1 MMAFDLSVTS
11 YILMIII
18 WLVVVGVGIWLL
30 AKLFPGKPNKP
41 ADLPNNQKSDVTGT
55 DLQVLTKRF
64 VRGELSKEQFA
75 EMGREL
81 KR

>member
-30 AKLFPGKPNKP
+30 AKLFPGKPNRP

-64 VRGELSKEQFA
+64 VRNGPRA
-75 EMGREL
+75 
-81 KR
+81 